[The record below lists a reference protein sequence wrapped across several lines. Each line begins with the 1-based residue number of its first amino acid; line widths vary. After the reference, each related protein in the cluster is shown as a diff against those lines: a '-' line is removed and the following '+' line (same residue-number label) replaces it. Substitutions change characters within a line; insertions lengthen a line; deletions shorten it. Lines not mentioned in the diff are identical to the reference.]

1 MGEDIT
7 PWRRVGVD
15 EGIARPWLF
24 LSTHDHEQDIHNDFT
39 FLLAVMAFCIFV
51 DKILF
56 LRVINWLPSDATGRY
71 FTVHVIINA
80 YVTYV
85 HFDDVLYSYWHA
97 TSPLTR
103 CGSPTDT
110 RGLVAILGLH
120 LYHVFF
126 FQPLPAVDW
135 PVEIL
140 QLFRSHFFQI
150 EPRCSAQL
158 RPGVSFLLAGCSA
171 VPFLTGCT
179 TS

>member
-140 QLFRSHFFQI
+140 QPFFSDRTALQCTAAARSLIPAGWVLCGSLF
-150 EPRCSAQL
+150 
-158 RPGVSFLLAGCSA
+158 
-171 VPFLTGCT
+171 
-179 TS
+179 